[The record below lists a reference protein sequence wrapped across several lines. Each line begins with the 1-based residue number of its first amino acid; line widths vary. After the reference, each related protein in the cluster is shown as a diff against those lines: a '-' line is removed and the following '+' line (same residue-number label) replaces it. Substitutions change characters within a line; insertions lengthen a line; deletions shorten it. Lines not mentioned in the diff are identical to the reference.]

1 MLLVKFLDYQTNTL
15 HHINVI
21 PTLLDFK
28 IHVAINFKESGKFHS
43 CKLLISYSGN
53 SKNALHSGQKISFWM
68 FTVELYRA
76 PVRLMICQSLAWK
89 LLPHFVGDIVHVLL
103 LS

>member
-15 HHINVI
+15 HPINVI

-43 CKLLISYSGN
+43 CKLLIAYSGN
-53 SKNALHSGQKISFWM
+53 SKNALHSGQKISFGCLLYSYM
-68 FTVELYRA
+68 ELQYA
-76 PVRLMICQSLAWK
+76 K
-89 LLPHFVGDIVHVLL
+89 
-103 LS
+103 